1 MSNRSNSRR
10 RPASGRRKPWQ
21 PYTRLP
27 AFLPVPLRARRDG
40 WTPMRQA
47 RFIGFLA
54 QTGCVRKAAQLVG
67 LTRESAYRLR
77 KRSGA
82 GSFIAAWNTAMQ
94 GRTQPKWKF
103 TQTDRMPLALDGT
116 LTPRLWRGRFTGVQ
130 RKASI
135 SALLA
140 LVSSL
145 DRMAVMSD
153 AEPFGSHQRGALS
166 PAFV

>member
-1 MSNRSNSRR
+1 MSNRRNSR
-10 RPASGRRKPWQ
+10 PTRKPWQ
-21 PYTRLP
+21 PYLRLP
-27 AFLPVPLRARRDG
+27 AFLPVPLRIRRDG

-82 GSFIAAWNTAMQ
+82 GSFIAAWTTALTGQ
-94 GRTQPKWKF
+94 SQPKWKF
-103 TQTDRMPLALDGT
+103 TPADRMPLALDGT
-116 LTPRLWRGRFTGVQ
+116 LQPKLWRGRFTGVQ
-130 RKASI
+130 RKSSI

-140 LVSSL
+140 LVSGL
-145 DRMAVMSD
+145 DRMAAGAD
-153 AEPFGSHQRGALS
+153 AEPFGSHQRRALL